1 MPTTLNPIYY
11 FALLVF
17 LLAFAGTSFFRGADA
32 SWHTSTSRTINLDG
46 LRGLLVI
53 SVFIHHAAIYHGYL
67 LHRVWQVPPST
78 LMTQAGQASVM
89 FFFMITGF
97 LFWSKAVTSL
107 GRLNWRILYINRY
120 FRIAPLYY
128 FATLLMLLIV
138 LGVSD
143 FHLRESFLTLV
154 KEVLPLGL
162 AGFYSADA
170 PINAYRSPSLILA
183 GVTWTLRFEWLFY
196 LLILPVSTFFA
207 RRKNWH
213 LRYTSLGFL
222 GFTLLS
228 AYQPG
233 MRLIALMTF
242 FGGML
247 CASIQSRFRFVM
259 PARWNTTLSV
269 IICALLWYLMQF
281 KTAYQTTA
289 IGILWLIFLIITS
302 GCSIFGLLTA
312 RPALRLGELSYSIYM
327 LQGLLLYAAF
337 YFSAISTYA
346 LNSAIQYWLVITVT
360 GAMLLA
366 VSLATHLLIEKP
378 GILLGKNLS
387 GRFK

>member
-1 MPTTLNPIYY
+1 MPTTLSPFYY

-17 LLAFAGTSFFRGADA
+17 LLTFAGTSFFRRADA
-32 SWHTSTSRTINLDG
+32 SWHTSTSRTMNLDG
-46 LRGLLVI
+46 LRGLLVV

-67 LHRVWQVPPST
+67 LHGTWQIPPST

-97 LFWSKAVTSL
+97 LFWSKAITSR
-107 GRLNWRILYINRY
+107 GRPIWRVLYINRY
-120 FRIAPLYY
+120 FRIAPLYF
-128 FATLLMLLIV
+128 FATSLMLLIV
-138 LGVSD
+138 LGASN
-143 FHLRESFLTLV
+143 FHLRVSFLTFAQ
-154 KEVLPLGL
+154 EIWPLSL

-170 PINAYRSPSLILA
+170 PINTYPSPSLILA

-196 LLILPVSTFFA
+196 LLILPVSALFA
-207 RRKNWH
+207 RREGWH
-213 LRYTSLGFL
+213 IRYTALGFL
-222 GFTLLS
+222 IFTELS
-228 AYQPG
+228 AYYPG

-247 CASIQSRFRFVM
+247 CASLQYQFRFAIPV
-259 PARWNTTLSV
+259 RWNTALSV
-269 IICALLWYLMQF
+269 VICALLGYLMYF
-281 KTAYQTTA
+281 ETAYQTA
-289 IGILWLIFLIITS
+289 VIGLLWLIFLIITS
-302 GCSIFGLLTA
+302 GCSVFGLLTA

-337 YFSAISTYA
+337 YFSAISTFA
-346 LNSAIQYWLVITVT
+346 LNSSLQYWSVITVT

-378 GILLGKNLS
+378 GISLGKHLS
-387 GRFK
+387 RRFK

>member
-1 MPTTLNPIYY
+1 MVTALSPAYYFTTLI
-11 FALLVF
+11 F
-17 LLAFAGTSFFRGADA
+17 LMIFAGTGVFKGADA

-67 LHRVWQVPPST
+67 LHRVWQVPPSA

-97 LFWSKAVTSL
+97 LFWSKAITSL
-107 GRLNWRILYINRY
+107 GRPAWRVLYINRY

-128 FATLLMLLIV
+128 FATLLMLFIV
-138 LGVSD
+138 LSASN
-143 FHLRESFLTLV
+143 FHLRDSFLTFA
-154 KEVLPLGL
+154 KEIFPLSL

-170 PINAYRSPSLILA
+170 PINAYPNPSLILA

-196 LLILPVSTFFA
+196 LLILPVSAFFA
-207 RRKNWH
+207 RREGWH
-213 LRYTSLGFL
+213 IRYTAFGFL
-222 GFTLLS
+222 MFTVLS
-228 AYQPG
+228 AYHPG

-269 IICALLWYLMQF
+269 VICALLWYLIQF
-281 KTAYQTTA
+281 ETAYQTAA

-360 GAMLLA
+360 GAMLLT

-387 GRFK
+387 RRFK

>member
-1 MPTTLNPIYY
+1 MII
-11 FALLVF
+11 F
-17 LLAFAGTSFFRGADA
+17 LLLFAGTFFFRAADA

-53 SVFIHHAAIYHGYL
+53 SVFIYHSAIYHDYL
-67 LHRVWQVPPST
+67 LRGIWQAPPSV
-78 LMTQAGQASVM
+78 LLTQAGQASVM

-97 LFWSKAVTSL
+97 LFWSKTITSL
-107 GRLNWRILYINRY
+107 GRPNWRVLYINRC

-138 LGVSD
+138 LNASN
-143 FHLRESFLTLV
+143 FHLREPFFALV
-154 KEVLPLGL
+154 KEIAPLGL
-162 AGFYSADA
+162 AGFYAAKA
-170 PINAYRSPSLILA
+170 PINAYHSPSLILA

-196 LLILPVSTFFA
+196 LLILPISALFA
-207 RRKNWH
+207 RREGWH
-213 LRYTSLGFL
+213 IRYTASGFL
-222 GFTLLS
+222 LFTVLS
-228 AYQPG
+228 AYHPG

-281 KTAYQTTA
+281 ETAYQTAA

-312 RPALRLGELSYSIYM
+312 RPALRLGELSFSIYM
-327 LQGLLLYAAF
+327 LQGILLYTAF
-337 YFSAISTYA
+337 HFSAISSYA
-346 LNSAIQYWLVITVT
+346 LNSALQYWLVIMVT
-360 GAMLLA
+360 GTMLLA

-387 GRFK
+387 RQFK